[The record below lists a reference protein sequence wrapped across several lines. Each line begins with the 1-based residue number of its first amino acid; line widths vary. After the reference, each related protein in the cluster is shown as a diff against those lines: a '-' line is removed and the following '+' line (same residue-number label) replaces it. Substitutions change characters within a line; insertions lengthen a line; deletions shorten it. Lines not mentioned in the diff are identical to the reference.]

1 MPESHL
7 QWLLD
12 EFGSQLASV
21 FETMAGERPQVQRS
35 AASAQ
40 PAAGL
45 FWKQPFKGIAGEL
58 FLAAP
63 ESAWTFAAE
72 QILRAAGMPE
82 SDRETLES
90 TYLETLGQALGGL
103 AQAISARLAKEVTP
117 DGGEKV
123 PEVASEIGW
132 SGLDFTFAGG
142 TVTLHL
148 GPQSALLEALTPAVE
163 AQPSIEAQPAGR
175 EDDQAEEDS
184 QSARAGAAGRSKTF
198 DLLLEV
204 EMPVSVSFGRAR
216 VPLKDVLKLTTGSIV
231 ELNRSIV
238 EPVEIIVNNCVIA
251 RGEVVV
257 VEGNFGVRVQEV
269 VSRQERLR
277 TLN

>member
-1 MPESHL
+1 VSESHL
-7 QWLLD
+7 HWLLE

-21 FETMAGERPQVQRS
+21 FETMAGERPKVELSTAPAGQPV
-35 AASAQ
+35 AS
-40 PAAGL
+40 L
-45 FWKQPFKGIAGEL
+45 VWKQPFQGIPGEL

-63 ESAWTFAAE
+63 ESVWTFAAE
-72 QILRAAGMPE
+72 QVLRAAGMPE
-82 SDRETLES
+82 SDAETLES

-103 AQAISARLAKEVTP
+103 AQAMSARLGKEVTP
-117 DGGEKV
+117 EGGQKI
-123 PEVASEIGW
+123 PEAPKEIEW
-132 SGLDFTFAGG
+132 SGLDLTFPGG
-142 TVTLHL
+142 MVTLHL
-148 GPQSALLEALTPAVE
+148 GPQPALLEALTPAIAAPSPGHE
-163 AQPSIEAQPAGR
+163 AADDDA
-175 EDDQAEEDS
+175 EDDRQTAE
-184 QSARAGAAGRSKTF
+184 AGVPGRSKTF
-198 DLLLEV
+198 DLLLDV
-204 EMPVSVSFGRAR
+204 EMPVSVSFGRAK

-269 VSRQERLR
+269 VSRKERLR